1 MGLILSWYSYSALFL
16 WRKSKKHTDFLLNK
30 FVLSSSNSSVFLTLI
45 LPLLT
50 LLPTTFLKKL
60 NLPSH
65 TTTLNL
71 NLHKIYAWFIRVYF
85 RSEFLCFPQ
94 KQLWSFQDKY
104 QIQFVFLF
112 NGFSV
117 FLILCF
123 FVYLF
128 LITSLN
134 IHFIIWPFFVKGQYF
149 SFIGISVFFILTFL
163 AMWGTP
169 FSSAFFCTSDPS
181 FNAFFDPFQF
191 SFLICTDI
199 KIFLS
204 TFTSVPLTKCNDLV
218 TD

>member
-1 MGLILSWYSYSALFL
+1 MPDSSEFISDQNFYAFPKSSCEVFRTNIRYNLSFY
-16 WRKSKKHTDFLLNK
+16 
-30 FVLSSSNSSVFLTLI
+30 LTS
-45 LPLLT
+45 PLL
-50 LLPTTFLKKL
+50 
-60 NLPSH
+60 
-65 TTTLNL
+65 
-71 NLHKIYAWFIRVYF
+71 
-85 RSEFLCFPQ
+85 
-94 KQLWSFQDKY
+94 
-104 QIQFVFLF
+104 
-112 NGFSV
+112 GFFV

-134 IHFIIWPFFVKGQYF
+134 IRFIIWPFFVKGQYF

-204 TFTSVPLTKCNDLV
+204 TFTGVPLTKCNDLV